1 MEEPTTPD
9 THSTKSAF
17 HESDIEFLRASAR
30 EWLEAV
36 LGEELDEHT
45 SLEDLLADGALLYR
59 VSQHIKDDPK
69 FPGHVESPK
78 ASTASPSFE
87 RKSSQKYQPYASVEA
102 FLNMC
107 KGVGLRDVDVFNP
120 SDAVDQKDIRRVCVC
135 LRRLSKKART
145 LHLLVPDFDNVKD
158 TLVTPASKMP
168 REAVQKTKETLQR
181 WSSSKSSE
189 NGPVSSDSRKD
200 DTETKTPEPELVESA
215 RESANLA
222 ESFNK
227 VHHDV
232 AAEHKKPVVADSK
245 SAETSPSADHD
256 HADEHG
262 SKSTTASKAKSEAPK
277 STMSRIMLKA
287 PSDVKSQVDEKAKA
301 SEENQK
307 GLFRAHLEGTAPYPK
322 KEIKKGKDGDGPWLL
337 LGALAIAG
345 GILGLVLW
353 KKRGDG
359 EPRGGLKGFIERGKK
374 KLKKFRVRNDDSS
387 SSSSSSDSSSDSDSD
402 NEGHKF
408 HSDGVY
414 NVKEGDNLT
423 KIAKRS
429 GKKNWREI
437 VGENPSISNPD
448 LIHPGDRLKL

>member
-36 LGEELDEHT
+36 LGEELDKET
-45 SLEDLLADGALLYR
+45 SLEDLLADGAVLYR
-59 VSQHIKDDPK
+59 VTQHIKDDPK

-87 RKSSQKYQPYASVEA
+87 RKSSLKYQPYASVEA

-158 TLVTPASKMP
+158 TLVTPASKMS
-168 REAVQKTKETLQR
+168 REAVQKTKETLQQSATR
-181 WSSSKSSE
+181 SSSKGSE
-189 NGPVSSDSRKD
+189 NGPVSSNLRKD
-200 DTETKTPEPELVESA
+200 DTETKTLEPELVESA
-215 RESANLA
+215 RESGNLA

-245 SAETSPSADHD
+245 SSDTSPSAAHHD
-256 HADEHG
+256 HADKH
-262 SKSTTASKAKSEAPK
+262 SSASKTKFEAPK
-277 STMSRIMLKA
+277 PTMSRIMLKA
-287 PSDVKSQVDEKAKA
+287 PIDAKSQADEKAKA
-301 SEENQK
+301 SGENQK
-307 GLFRAHLEGTAPYPK
+307 GLFRAHLEGTAPYTK
-322 KEIKKGKDGDGPWLL
+322 KETKKGKDGDGPWLL

-359 EPRGGLKGFIERGKK
+359 ELGGGVKGFIERGKK

-387 SSSSSSDSSSDSDSD
+387 SSSSYDSSGSDSDH
-402 NEGHKF
+402 EGHKF
-408 HSDGVY
+408 PSGGVY
-414 NVKEGDNLT
+414 DVKGGDNLT
-423 KIAKRS
+423 KIARRS

-437 VGENPSISNPD
+437 VVENPSIDNPN